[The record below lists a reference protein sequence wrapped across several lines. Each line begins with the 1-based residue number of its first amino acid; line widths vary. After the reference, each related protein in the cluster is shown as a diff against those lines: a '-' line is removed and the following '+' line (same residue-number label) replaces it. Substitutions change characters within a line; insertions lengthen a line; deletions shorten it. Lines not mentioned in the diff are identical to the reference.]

1 LGVAQGGGDPEAAAG
16 VREGQILAGK
26 YRVERILGVGGM
38 GVVVAAYN
46 IQLDTRVALKFLLPD
61 VLLSEEAVA
70 RFTREARAAARIQSE
85 HVARVHDVGT
95 LENGAPYMVME
106 FLEGVDLAKW
116 LQEWGPLP
124 TDQAVDFILQGCVA
138 LADAHA
144 LGIVHR
150 DLKPANLFCVRRTD
164 GQFLV
169 KVLDFGISKLTDL
182 AHGSNPPG
190 VNVTKTATVMGTPLY
205 MSPEQAQSAKDV
217 DARTD
222 IWALGVILFQLLTGT
237 VPFTGEAFGEL
248 AVKISTA
255 PTPSLRAYRPDVPP
269 ALDGVVG
276 TCLEKARS
284 RRFPS
289 VAELAQALLPFAP
302 KSAVGSVQRI
312 TGILRA
318 AGLSKS
324 GESIAPSSP
333 VRTETVVAPG
343 SVSAWSD
350 ATTATSRKAS
360 RMATVGA
367 LGALGLVLAAAV
379 TVFAVFH
386 RTWLDGAH
394 GGAPFAG
401 TSAPS
406 HAATTVSIPA
416 SAAVATAAIGLV
428 GLAPST
434 DPTPSTTVTA
444 SALPG
449 ITAPPRASA
458 TEQGS
463 TPTPPIAT
471 IPSPPHP
478 SSAPAQHPS
487 APQTSPSCD
496 PNYYLDSHGEKR
508 FKPECFG
515 VTSSSTK
522 RK

>member
-1 LGVAQGGGDPEAAAG
+1 VTQGGGNPEEAAG
-16 VREGQILAGK
+16 VREGQVLAGK
-26 YRVERILGVGGM
+26 YRVERVLGIGGM

-46 IQLDTRVALKFLLPD
+46 VQLDTRVALKFLLPD
-61 VLLSEEAVA
+61 VLLNEEAVA

-106 FLEGVDLAKW
+106 FLEGVDLSKW
-116 LQEWGPLP
+116 LHEWGPLRI
-124 TDQAVDFILQGCVA
+124 DQAVDFIIQACVA

-190 VNVTKTATVMGTPLY
+190 MSVTKTAAVMGTPLY

-217 DARTD
+217 DVRTD
-222 IWALGVILFQLLTGT
+222 IWALGVILFQLLTGN
-237 VPFTGEAFGEL
+237 VPFVGEAFGEL

-269 ALDGVVG
+269 ALDAVVG

-289 VAELAQALLPFAP
+289 VAELARALLPFAP
-302 KSAVGSVQRI
+302 TSAAGSVQRI
-312 TGILRA
+312 AGILLA

-324 GESIAPSSP
+324 GASAPASTP
-333 VRTETVVAPG
+333 ARAETLLAPG
-343 SVSAWSD
+343 SVSPWSD
-350 ATTATSRKAS
+350 ATGSTSRKAA
-360 RMATVGA
+360 RGV
-367 LGALGLVLAAAV
+367 LGGFGLVVAAAA
-379 TVFAVFH
+379 TAFAVAH
-386 RTWLDGAH
+386 RSSLDRAH
-394 GGAPFAG
+394 A
-401 TSAPS
+401 TS
-406 HAATTVSIPA
+406 A
-416 SAAVATAAIGLV
+416 SAATPAQSDTPITSSLPPPSAIPTATLAPV
-428 GLAPST
+428 GLAPSA
-434 DPTPSTTVTA
+434 DPPPSATATASPQPNVAVASPTTA
-444 SALPG
+444 SA
-449 ITAPPRASA
+449 
-458 TEQGS
+458 QGS
-463 TPTPPIAT
+463 TPTPAIAT
-471 IPSPPHP
+471 APQPHP
-478 SSAPAQHPS
+478 SSAPTQHPS
-487 APQTSPSCD
+487 TPRTAPDCD

-515 VTSSSTK
+515 VPASANG
-522 RK
+522 RR